1 MFRELVHQVL
11 EKIKNESYFK
21 WPNKME
27 RDLMRHNQSLYYQYH
42 QEQGHTTEDYRTLWN
57 HLEQLVRMEGY
68 NSFCIDPIS
77 RKTMQGQGL
86 RGILLQG
93 PLWAQ
98 LMSSLLLLGE
108 LVLIPPM

>member
-57 HLEQLVRMEGY
+57 HLEQLVRDGRLQQFLY
-68 NSFCIDPIS
+68 RLN
-77 RKTMQGQGL
+77 GQGDHAGL
-86 RGILLQG
+86 K
-93 PLWAQ
+93 A
-98 LMSSLLLLGE
+98 
-108 LVLIPPM
+108 